1 MTNAADNH
9 GNVSIKDVAELAQV
23 SIATV
28 SRVINGESY
37 VSDKT
42 RQRVQ
47 KAIERCGYVPNMA
60 ARGMRTRHMPI
71 IGFLVANVKNE
82 YFSDLTTNLQRL
94 FLERGYFLIICTTND
109 DPQVEQASVSM
120 LTAQGVSGIVAISR
134 NRMVDGVPHSMPL
147 VCIDC
152 LPPQNAGERSACVE
166 SNNRVG
172 GYQATMEL
180 IEKGCREIV
189 LLTGPEDAYTSRKR
203 AEGYLDALVEK
214 GIPLELSRVFHF
226 EEFNYT
232 AGEEMIDRLYAS
244 GVSFDGIFGICD
256 YVVQGSLDAL
266 ARRGVDVP
274 GEIRV
279 VGFDDLYVAQCN
291 GKKMTTVHQCSE
303 RVAEITRDLMLEMI
317 AGNPP
322 SQKHVVVPTYL
333 VRRETT

>member
-120 LTAQGVSGIVAISR
+120 LTAQGVIP
-134 NRMVDGVPHSMPL
+134 PH
-147 VCIDC
+147 
-152 LPPQNAGERSACVE
+152 A
-166 SNNRVG
+166 VG
-172 GYQATMEL
+172 A
-180 IEKGCREIV
+180 
-189 LLTGPEDAYTSRKR
+189 A
-203 AEGYLDALVEK
+203 
-214 GIPLELSRVFHF
+214 
-226 EEFNYT
+226 
-232 AGEEMIDRLYAS
+232 
-244 GVSFDGIFGICD
+244 
-256 YVVQGSLDAL
+256 
-266 ARRGVDVP
+266 
-274 GEIRV
+274 
-279 VGFDDLYVAQCN
+279 
-291 GKKMTTVHQCSE
+291 
-303 RVAEITRDLMLEMI
+303 I
-317 AGNPP
+317 AG
-322 SQKHVVVPTYL
+322 KH
-333 VRRETT
+333 R